1 MLAESIDYKRFRAM
15 IEGSP
20 FFEHHFPFR
29 KSLGSEMVFPTNIVV
44 RPLSGNVNAAI
55 GSNIFGGII
64 DEVNFMAVVEQSKNA
79 ADGGTFDQANE
90 MYNAI
95 VRRRKSRFMA
105 AGGNLPGL
113 LGLVSSKRYAGE
125 FTDRNQAEA
134 RDEIARTGK
143 TRIRAYDRRLGEINQ
158 EGTPGK

>member
-1 MLAESIDYKRFRAM
+1 MLAESIDYKRLRAR
-15 IEGSP
+15 IERSAY
-20 FFEHHFPFR
+20 FAHHFPFR
-29 KSLGSEMVFPTNIVV
+29 RGLGSEMVFPKNIVV

-105 AGGNLPGL
+105 AGGHLPGVL
-113 LGLVSSKRYAGE
+113 CLGS
-125 FTDRNQAEA
+125 FQAYSRQVPPPQASEA
-134 RDEIARTGK
+134 PRPTPPQRT
-143 TRIRAYDRRLGEINQ
+143 NH
-158 EGTPGK
+158 